1 MSDATALCGSMR
13 LRLLG
18 CRGRG
23 GDAVGTFKTIARAA
37 HGLQVTRR
45 FSVVLDLFANAPD
58 IHIDGTWCHK
68 ARIAPHGIQQLVA
81 AEDSSRVPR
90 QVVEQAELGRGGGD
104 QLAADTQLHGAT
116 INLDLADAKR
126 FCRFL
131 PLKSAQHGFHTRQQ
145 FAGAEGLGDVIVR
158 AQLQTVNP
166 VAFTCQCGQKDHR
179 DHAEGGIGAQTAAQI
194 QPISTG
200 HHDVQ
205 QEERRDGQLCRRQHL
220 TGVCKR
226 LHGVACVLQVV
237 TDQLGDVRIVFQQE
251 DGLTHVQQLLT
262 CALSKRDTCSPHQR
276 SAMRTCRL
284 RMNDEIRF
292 RLFTSSEPTPRYGLY
307 SHGAMSFSDWLLADL
322 RVPTPHKE
330 EEAQNPWWRVMC
342 LTGVDYF
349 STLGYQPG
357 IAFLAAGVLSPL
369 ATFVLVLV
377 TLFAALPVY
386 SRVCKASPYG
396 QGSIAMLQ
404 RLFPAWYGK
413 IFVLVLL
420 GFATTDFI
428 ITMTLSAA
436 DGAAHLIHNPLM
448 PHWVDHQMIVT
459 LLILAILSGIFL
471 KGFKEAVN
479 IAVWLVGIYL
489 LLNAV
494 VVVAGVLQILHHP
507 EVLHN
512 WRVAISAR
520 PQSKLGMF
528 ALALLLFPKLA
539 LGLSGFETGVAVM
552 PLIAAKDIEERVRNA
567 KRLLI
572 TAAVIMSVFLMAT
585 SVITTVL
592 IPAKAFQEGGDAN
605 GRAMAWLAHHYTGNV
620 VGTAYDISTI
630 LILGFAGASAMAGL
644 LNLIPRYLPK
654 FGMAPEWARAS
665 RPLVLVF
672 MGIATVVTVLFRAD
686 VDAQGGA
693 YATGVLVL
701 ITSASVAVM
710 LSVWGTRL
718 RWAFIATSA
727 IFTYTTLA
735 NIVERPEGLKISSIF
750 IGCILLSSFISR
762 ALRSTELR
770 ITEVQLDAAA
780 EEILS
785 EVQDQVF
792 RLVARG
798 PEIGDSE
805 GALDISDRK
814 VRYFHSLSEDEH
826 LLFFEV
832 TRTDASEFS
841 ETLCVTGRH
850 VGRHRVLSAKSPV
863 VANAIAGMLV
873 YLSKRTGQ
881 VPHVYF
887 RWTEVSPALNIM
899 RFLFLGEG
907 DTAPLTH
914 EVLRKAI
921 PQPENR
927 PVVHVS

>member
-1 MSDATALCGSMR
+1 MKSDVL
-13 LRLLG
+13 
-18 CRGRG
+18 
-23 GDAVGTFKTIARAA
+23 FIA
-37 HGLQVTRR
+37 GEPT
-45 FSVVLDLFANAPD
+45 
-58 IHIDGTWCHK
+58 
-68 ARIAPHGIQQLVA
+68 
-81 AEDSSRVPR
+81 
-90 QVVEQAELGRGGGD
+90 
-104 QLAADTQLHGAT
+104 
-116 INLDLADAKR
+116 
-126 FCRFL
+126 
-131 PLKSAQHGFHTRQQ
+131 
-145 FAGAEGLGDVIVR
+145 
-158 AQLQTVNP
+158 
-166 VAFTCQCGQKDHR
+166 
-179 DHAEGGIGAQTAAQI
+179 
-194 QPISTG
+194 
-200 HHDVQ
+200 
-205 QEERRDGQLCRRQHL
+205 LCR
-220 TGVCKR
+220 
-226 LHGVACVLQVV
+226 A
-237 TDQLGDVRIVFQQE
+237 
-251 DGLTHVQQLLT
+251 
-262 CALSKRDTCSPHQR
+262 RDSHET
-276 SAMRTCRL
+276 
-284 RMNDEIRF
+284 MN
-292 RLFTSSEPTPRYGLY
+292 
-307 SHGAMSFSDWLLADL
+307 FSDWLLADL
-322 RVPTPHKE
+322 RVPTPNQEH
-330 EEAQNPWWRVMC
+330 EAQNPWWRVMC

-396 QGSIAMLQ
+396 QGSVAMLQ

-448 PHWVDHQMIVT
+448 PHWMDHQMLVT
-459 LLILAILSGIFL
+459 LLILAILGGIFL
-471 KGFKEAVN
+471 KGFKEAVT

-489 LLNAV
+489 VLNAV
-494 VVVAGVLQILHHP
+494 VVVAGVMQIMHHP

-512 WRVAISAR
+512 WHMAISER
-520 PQSKLGMF
+520 HQSKLGMF

-552 PLIAAKDIEERVRNA
+552 PLIAAKDQEERIRNA
-567 KRLLI
+567 KRLLV

-592 IPAKAFQEGGDAN
+592 IPARAFREGGDAN
-605 GRAMAWLAHHYTGNV
+605 GRAMAWLAHHYTGNAI
-620 VGTAYDISTI
+620 GTAYDLSTI

-654 FGMAPEWARAS
+654 FGMAPEWAKAS

-672 MGIATVVTVLFRAD
+672 MGIATFVTLAFHAN

-710 LSVWGTRL
+710 LSVWRTNL
-718 RWAFIATSA
+718 RWVFMATTA

-762 ALRSTELR
+762 AVRSTELR
-770 ITEVQLDAAA
+770 ITDIQLDETA
-780 EEILS
+780 ESILA
-785 EVQDQVF
+785 EDEDQLI

-798 PEIGDSE
+798 PEIGDTE

-814 VRYFHSLSEDEH
+814 VRYFHSLSESEC
-826 LLFFEV
+826 LFFFEV
-832 TRTDASEFS
+832 IRTDASDFS
-841 ETLCVTGRH
+841 ESLCVTGRR

-863 VANAIAGMLV
+863 VANSIAGMLV
-873 YLSKRTGQ
+873 YLGNRTGQ
-881 VPHVYF
+881 PPHVYF
-887 RWTEVSPALNIM
+887 KWTQVSPAVNIM

-907 DTAPLTH
+907 DTAPLTQ

-921 PQPENR
+921 PRQENR